1 MDITIKEMLMG
12 IGRCAITMV
21 NSIIEGIII
30 MGKELAIGNFMTLK
44 ELK

>member
-1 MDITIKEMLMG
+1 MLMD

-21 NSIIEGIII
+21 NHIIGEIII
-30 MGKELAIGNFMTLK
+30 MEKELAIGNFMTLK